1 MVPGSNPD
9 DRGAFSDGFAVPIT
23 GLLSVLFA
31 LLAGMSVFALLA
43 GMSVVP
49 ALAGSLGDLALPVV
63 FAASSIVC
71 FRLRQRYI
79 AARDSG

>member
-31 LLAGMSVFALLA
+31 LLAGMSV
-43 GMSVVP
+43 SP
-49 ALAGSLGDLALPVV
+49 ALSGSHSDLALHIV
-63 FAASSIVC
+63 FGASSTVC

>member
-1 MVPGSNPD
+1 MCMVPGSNPD

-23 GLLSVLFA
+23 GLLSVL
-31 LLAGMSVFALLA
+31 FALLA